1 MRLPPLNA
9 LRAFE
14 AAARHDGYIAAA
26 EELHVTRGAIS
37 RQVKLLEEH
46 LGLQLFH
53 RGHNGVTLTDAGR
66 DLLPVL
72 TDAFGKIAAQADRIT
87 EQAAELRII
96 CPPTL
101 SIRWLFPKLA
111 LFRQAHP
118 DIQVRLTTDFYGES
132 GFDPG
137 RYDLGVSLEFWP
149 GRPNAIRTQPV
160 FPMRLSPACSP
171 ALLEAGPPLAS
182 PADLGRFTL
191 LHESPARED
200 WRTWVQ
206 HFGIDG
212 LDPTQGEAFPNL
224 DMAAKAAVMGAGV
237 VMADLALC
245 RDELEHGAL
254 VLPFPD
260 LSCETQYGRF
270 ALIGAEDR
278 WDTPKVK
285 VFRDWIGS
293 QTTLE
298 E

>member
-14 AAARHDGYIAAA
+14 AAARHNGYIAAA

-46 LGLQLFH
+46 LGVQLFQ
-53 RGHNGVTLTDAGR
+53 RGHNGVTLTEAGR

-72 TDAFGKIAAQADRIT
+72 TDAFGKIAAQADRMT
-87 EQAAELRII
+87 EQATALRII

-111 LFRQAHP
+111 QFRQAHP
-118 DIQVRLTTDFYGES
+118 ETPVRLTTDFYGQS
-132 GFDPG
+132 GFDAT

-149 GRPNAIRTQPV
+149 GRSPDIQIQPV
-160 FPMRLSPACSP
+160 FPMRLSPACAP
-171 ALLEAGPPLAS
+171 ALLEDGPPLAS

-191 LHESPARED
+191 LHESAARED

-206 HFGIDG
+206 HFGVDG
-212 LDPTQGEAFPNL
+212 LDPGQGEAFPNL

-237 VMADLALC
+237 VMADLSLC
-245 RDELEHGAL
+245 REELERGAL
-254 VLPFPD
+254 VLPFPEMT
-260 LSCETQYGRF
+260 CATPHGRY
-270 ALIGAEDR
+270 ALIGAANR
-278 WDTPKVK
+278 WNAPGVK
-285 VFRDWIGS
+285 IFRDWIAEAA
-293 QTTLE
+293 TL
-298 E
+298 